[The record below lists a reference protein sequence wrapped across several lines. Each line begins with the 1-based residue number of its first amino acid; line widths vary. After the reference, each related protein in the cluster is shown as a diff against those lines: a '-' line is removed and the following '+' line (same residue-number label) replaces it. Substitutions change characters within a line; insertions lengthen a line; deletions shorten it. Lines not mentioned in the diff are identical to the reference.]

1 MTIKLSGLSKVFRRL
16 MYKDKMDVYRF
27 SVQPN
32 NEYSYDNVENAI
44 PIYKD
49 IPCKI
54 SNNFKDLPEE
64 DSFMINPTN
73 QYVSVFCEPSYKI
86 QKGDKLVL
94 HRMDDLGN
102 EVETFTEFAGKPNVE
117 VTHLEITLVDRQYA

>member
-1 MTIKLSGLSKVFRRL
+1 MTIKLSELSKVFKKL
-16 MYKDKMDVYRF
+16 MYKDRMDVYRF

-32 NEYSYDNVENAI
+32 NEYSYDNVENAV
-44 PIYKD
+44 PVYTG

-73 QYVSVFCEPSYKI
+73 QHISVFCEPSYNI
-86 QKGDKLVL
+86 LKGDKLVL

-102 EVETFTEFAGKPNVE
+102 EVETLTEFAGKPNRE
-117 VTHLEITLVDRQYA
+117 ISHLEISLVDRRYA